1 MSIYKL
7 ISTVINGVI
16 VNNSFN
22 SSGVKKGSGKTSIE
36 KRLISDFNT
45 IKVNGSMNIIY
56 EKSDAPN
63 LSIEADDNIL
73 DIITTVVKNGTLYIC
88 SKDSFSTQNKIK
100 IKCSSNL
107 IESVTLSG
115 SGNIILNDIEESEL
129 TLTVNGSGDIEANG
143 FCTKLTS
150 SISGS
155 GDIDAEEL
163 IAQHVL
169 VNVAGSGDAVVTAKQ
184 SVMASVAGSGD
195 IKVKGKPKTQHVS
208 ESGSGRVKI
217 K

>member
-1 MSIYKL
+1 MNIFNSKTI
-7 ISTVINGVI
+7 INGVVI
-16 VNNSFN
+16 NDSFN
-22 SSGVKKGSGKTSIE
+22 SGAKQGNGKISTE
-36 KRLISDFNT
+36 KRFVSDFNA
-45 IKVNGSMNIIY
+45 IEVNGSMNVVY
-56 EKSDAPN
+56 EKSDVPQ
-63 LSIEADDNIL
+63 LSIEADENIL
-73 DIITTVVKNGTLYIC
+73 DIITTVVKNGTLYVC
-88 SKDSFSTQNKIK
+88 SKDSFSTQNKIT

-115 SGNIILNDIEESEL
+115 SGNITLNDIEESEL

-143 FCTKLTS
+143 VCTKLTS

>member
-1 MSIYKL
+1 MSIYKS

-88 SKDSFSTQNKIK
+88 SKDSFSTQNKIT
-100 IKCSSNL
+100 IKCSSTL
-107 IESVTLSG
+107 IKSVILSG
-115 SGNIILNDIEESEL
+115 SGYVTLNNIQEPELNL
-129 TLTVNGSGDIEANG
+129 NVKGSGDIKVNG
-143 FCTKLTS
+143 VCTKLTAS
-150 SISGS
+150 VEGS
-155 GDIDAEEL
+155 GDIDSEEL
-163 IAQHVL
+163 ISQNLL
-169 VNVAGSGDAVVTAKQ
+169 VNVSGSGNAIATAKH
-184 SVMASVAGSGD
+184 SVIASVAGSGN
-195 IKVKGKPKTQHVS
+195 IKVKGKPKTQQVS